1 MRMKPMVV
9 QAIEDPSSMERQ
21 PLQTQQLSEVPVR
34 DPGNWQRIEQAMT
47 QVVHGPNG
55 TARRI
60 SQGLQYKIA
69 GKTGTAQVFTIAQ
82 DAEYDAEEV
91 TKRLRDHALF
101 TAFAPAEAPE
111 IAVALIVENGGSG
124 SAVAAPI
131 ARQVIDT
138 FMQGREK

>member
-1 MRMKPMVV
+1 
-9 QAIEDPSSMERQ
+9 
-21 PLQTQQLSEVPVR
+21 
-34 DPGNWQRIEQAMT
+34 MT
-47 QVVHGPNG
+47 QVVHSANG

-60 SQGLQYKIA
+60 SEGLQYRIA

-82 DAEYDAEEV
+82 DAEYEAEEIA
-91 TKRLRDHALF
+91 KRLRDHALF
-101 TAFAPAEAPE
+101 IAFAPAEEPT